1 MELHFLKDLPPWEF
15 PEEIQDILLSALN
28 DPATETTDKLLAVE
42 LAGSA
47 GFLALPLAK
56 GLISL
61 IDNEN
66 EDIEL
71 RSMAAIALGPTLEMS
86 ALDEFDSPYFE
97 DFCKESYSYI
107 RDSLNRLHGKTS
119 LPVQVRRSILEA
131 SVRDPQDWHKE
142 AVLKAY
148 HSDDPRW
155 RLTAVFCM
163 GYIGELEQQIMKAL
177 ADADSDIRFEAIIAA
192 GSQGL
197 KGAWPLIFE
206 LQTGSP
212 EDKDLLLTVI
222 DAAGGI
228 ATLEARHF
236 LSHCLSLEDE
246 EIVEAA
252 QEALT
257 MMAPAEDFFDDYYEN
272 NDVQTH

>member
-1 MELHFLKDLPPWEF
+1 MDLHFLKNLPPWEF
-15 PEEIQDILLSALN
+15 PEEIQDILLSVLN
-28 DPATETTDKLLAVE
+28 DPATKTTDKLLAVE

-47 GFLALPLAK
+47 GFLTLPLAK
-56 GLISL
+56 GLITL
-61 IDNEN
+61 VDDEC
-66 EDIEL
+66 EDVEL

-86 ALDEFDSPYFE
+86 ALDEYDNPYFE
-97 DFCKESYSYI
+97 DFDKESHCYI
-107 RDSLNRLHGKTS
+107 KNSLNRLHNKTS
-119 LPVQVRRSILEA
+119 LPIQVRRSILEA

-148 HSDDPRW
+148 DSDDPSW
-155 RLTAVFCM
+155 RITAVFCM
-163 GYIGELEQQIMKAL
+163 GYIAELELQIMEAL
-177 ADADSDIRFEAIIAA
+177 NDENSDICFEAIIAA

-197 KGAWPLIFE
+197 HAAWPLIFE
-206 LQTGSP
+206 LQSRSP

-252 QEALT
+252 QEALS
-257 MMAPAEDFFDDYYEN
+257 MMTPAEDFFDDYYEN
-272 NDVQTH
+272 DDIKTH